1 METTA
6 RKKADQSRPDSGRGK
21 AQSSRKGKAKKNN
34 PNAIAVLDFSSRVD
48 VPMLVVTLVLL
59 VFGMTMMF
67 SAGHAWSYRKND
79 SDSVAY
85 ISKQMIAAGIGLAM
99 MFVLS
104 IFDYRFLRKEFK
116 LPGGRSFNF
125 SQVILV
131 ATLIL
136 TALVIPFGVSNIEGG
151 PRRWLAIPLLGS
163 FQPSDL
169 LKVGLI
175 IFMAWYIH
183 KNSDR
188 IRLFKYGIRRPLW
201 LLVIVFALMYFQ
213 PHLSGFIIM
222 AVLWAAMLFVGGINI
237 KPAIAVGV
245 LLLIAGVFFFAVSD
259 FTYFSDRIAY
269 TFDPTADIGDK
280 TYQSYQAILAVGSG
294 GFWGVGFGNSVQK
307 HYYLP
312 EAQNDFVYAVICEEL
327 GFVGGVAVIVLFAIF
342 VFRGFSIAR
351 AAEDKFGMLLAT
363 GISLQVGLQ
372 AMLNI
377 GVNVCCIPNTGIS
390 LPFFSYGGTALMV
403 QLAEVGLL
411 LSVSK
416 RARLK

>member
-6 RKKADQSRPDSGRGK
+6 RKKSALPSPESGRVK
-21 AQSSRKGKAKKNN
+21 ARGSRKGKKSN
-34 PNAIAVLDFSSRVD
+34 PNAIALLDFSNRVD
-48 VPMLVVTLVLL
+48 VPMLVITLVLL

-79 SDSVAY
+79 SDSFAY
-85 ISKQMIAAGIGLAM
+85 ISKQMIAAGIGLAL
-99 MFVLS
+99 MFLLS
-104 IFDYRFLRKEFK
+104 VFDYRFLRKELK

-125 SQVILV
+125 AQVILV
-131 ATLIL
+131 VTLAL

-151 PRRWLAIPLLGS
+151 PRRWLKIPLLGS

-183 KNSDR
+183 KNHER

-201 LLVIVFALMYFQ
+201 LLAVIFALMYFQ

-222 AVLWAAMLFVGGINI
+222 AVLWAAMLFIGGINI
-237 KPAIAVGV
+237 KPAVAVGALLLVVGV
-245 LLLIAGVFFFAVSD
+245 LFFAISD
-259 FTYFSDRIAY
+259 YTYFSDRIAY

-280 TYQSYQAILAVGSG
+280 TYQSYQAVLAVGSG
-294 GFWGVGFGNSVQK
+294 GFWGVGFGNSAQK
-307 HYYLP
+307 YYYLP
-312 EAQNDFVYAVICEEL
+312 EAQNDFVFAIICEEL

-351 AAEDKFGMLLAT
+351 AAEDRFGMLLAT
-363 GISLQVGLQ
+363 GIALQVGLQ

>member
-6 RKKADQSRPDSGRGK
+6 RKKANPPSPDNGRVK

-79 SDSVAY
+79 SDSFAY
-85 ISKQMIAAGIGLAM
+85 ISKQMIAAGIGLVM

-104 IFDYRFLRKEFK
+104 VFDYRFLRKEFK

-131 ATLIL
+131 GTLVL

-183 KNSDR
+183 KNTDR
-188 IRLFKYGIRRPLW
+188 IRLFKYGIRRPLV
-201 LLVIVFALMYFQ
+201 LMAIIGVLMYLQ
-213 PHLSGFIIM
+213 PHLSGLLIM
-222 AVLWAAMLFVGGINI
+222 AALWAAMLFVGGINI
-237 KPAIAVGV
+237 KPALVVGV
-245 LLLIAGVFFFAVSD
+245 FVLIIGVLFFATSD

-269 TFDPTADIGDK
+269 TFDPTADTGDK

>member
-1 METTA
+1 METTV
-6 RKKADQSRPDSGRGK
+6 RKKANPPGAENRAKRQN
-21 AQSSRKGKAKKNN
+21 SRKGKGKRNN

-48 VPMLVVTLVLL
+48 VPMLVITLVLL

-79 SDSVAY
+79 SDSFAY
-85 ISKQMIAAGIGLAM
+85 ITKQMLAAGIGLVL

-104 IFDYRFLRKEFK
+104 VFDYRFLRKELK
-116 LPGGRSFNF
+116 LPGGLRFNL
-125 SQVILV
+125 SQLILV

-136 TALVIPFGVSNIEGG
+136 TALTIPFGISNIEGG
-151 PRRWLAIPLLGS
+151 PRRWLAIPFLGS
-163 FQPSDL
+163 FQPSDT

-175 IFMAWYIH
+175 IFLAWYIH
-183 KNSDR
+183 KNADR
-188 IRLFKYGIRRPLW
+188 IRLFKYGLRRPLV
-201 LLVIVFALMYFQ
+201 LLAVIFAIMYFQ
-213 PHLSGFIIM
+213 PHLSGFVIM
-222 AVLWAAMLFVGGINI
+222 AVLWAAILFVGGINI
-237 KPAIAVGV
+237 KPAIGVG
-245 LLLIAGVFFFAVSD
+245 LIALVIGGLLFFAVSD
-259 FTYFSDRIAY
+259 YTYFTDRIAY

-280 TYQSYQAILAVGSG
+280 TYQSYQAVLAVGSG
-294 GFWGVGFGNSVQK
+294 GFWGVGFGNSAQK
-307 HYYLP
+307 FYYLP
-312 EAQNDFVYAVICEEL
+312 EAQNDFVYAIICEEL